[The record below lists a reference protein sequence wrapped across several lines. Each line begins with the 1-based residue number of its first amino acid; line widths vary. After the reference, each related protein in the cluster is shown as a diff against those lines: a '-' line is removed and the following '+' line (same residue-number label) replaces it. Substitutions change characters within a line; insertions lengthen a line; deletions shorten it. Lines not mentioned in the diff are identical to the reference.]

1 MGNWDR
7 QRWFNVFADVRCR
20 FCLHRNISA
29 SQYIFNIVKIFIYIQ
44 CSKFASMGNW
54 ERFFIAF
61 ANVRCRYCLHRNILT
76 SRCIFI
82 NIFKYIYIYSNL
94 PQWVIGNARD
104 GSLHWDALQTFFA
117 PEYIGS
123 QWIAMV
129 LLLRLTF
136 QYGEELHK
144 RVHLHLVCNI
154 SWTSLKRIV
163 YTRRIQSATSW
174 TRL

>member
-1 MGNWDR
+1 MFL
-7 QRWFNVFADVRCR
+7 QTCVADFVCTGIYRPQC
-20 FCLHRNISA
+20 
-29 SQYIFNIVKIFIYIQ
+29 IFNIVKIFIYIQ

-76 SRCIFI
+76 SRCIF

-123 QWIAMV
+123 QWISMV
-129 LLLRLTF
+129 LLLRSTF

-163 YTRRIQSATSW
+163 YTRRI
-174 TRL
+174 